1 MTVMNI
7 TVNKSEMLD
16 VMSKIQGLAGRRSS
30 LAITE
35 CVLMR
40 ATQSGLTIIA
50 TDLESGYEG
59 FFTGAVHKEGAIA
72 ISARKFYEIVREFPS
87 TEILIQEN
95 ENRKITIGNV
105 KVQYHLKA
113 MNPDD
118 YPETPLIED
127 SESFEIDS
135 AAFKL
140 MIEKAIAISG
150 IGEDKKAHINGAW
163 FERFSDAQPPIIRLV
178 STDGSRM
185 SKNDLVYSG
194 EGVGVRAESVLI
206 PKKGLH
212 EITKFLSA
220 SGSVRVSVQGSYF
233 VVKKPSET
241 FYIRLLEGQFP
252 KYDEIVSRTE
262 GHLISLDK
270 DPFID
275 MLKRMSIL
283 CTDNYRAAIFR
294 FAPGLL
300 TIDATNPEIG
310 ESKEDMP
317 IDYDASPIEAA
328 FNPRFFIDALNGID
342 EDKIVINLLN
352 EEKPC
357 LIHGAED
364 KSYLGV
370 IMPMRV

>member
-1 MTVMNI
+1 MKL
-7 TVNKSEMLD
+7 TVNKNDMLD
-16 VMSKIQGLAGRRSS
+16 VMSRIQGLAGRRSS

-35 CVLMR
+35 CVLLR
-40 ATQSGLTIIA
+40 ADQSGLHLTA

-59 FFTGAVHKEGAIA
+59 LFPATVEKEGAIA
-72 ISARKFYEIVREFPS
+72 ISARKFYEIAREFPS
-87 TEILIQEN
+87 DEILIQEN
-95 ENRKITIGNV
+95 ENRKIAIGNN

-118 YPETPLIED
+118 YPETPVIED
-127 SESFEIDS
+127 FEALEIDS
-135 AAFKL
+135 AAFKR
-140 MIEKAIAISG
+140 MIERTIVISG

-163 FERFSDAQPPIIRLV
+163 FERFSEAQPPLIRLV
-178 STDGSRM
+178 STDGSRL
-185 SKNDLVYSG
+185 SKSDLAYGGPSVLQRS
-194 EGVGVRAESVLI
+194 ESVLV

-212 EITKFLSA
+212 EITKFLGA
-220 SGSVRVSVQGSYF
+220 GGTARVGLQGSYF
-233 VVKKPSET
+233 VVQKPSET

-252 KYDEIVSRTE
+252 KYDEIISRSE
-262 GHLISLDK
+262 GHLVKLDK
-270 DPFID
+270 EPFLN

-283 CTDNYRAAIFR
+283 CSDNYRAALFR
-294 FAPGLL
+294 FGEGLL

-317 IDYDASPIEAA
+317 IDFDAAPIEVA
-328 FNPRFFIDALNGID
+328 FNPRFFIDALNSID
-342 EDKIVINLLN
+342 EEKILVDIIS
-352 EEKPC
+352 EDKPC

>member
-1 MTVMNI
+1 MKL
-7 TVNKSEMLD
+7 TVNRNDMLD
-16 VMSKIQGLAGRRSS
+16 VMSRIQGLAGRRSS

-35 CVLMR
+35 CVLIR
-40 ATQSGLTIIA
+40 ARPAGLHITA

-59 FFTGAVHKEGAIA
+59 LFPAAVEKEGAIA
-72 ISARKFYEIVREFPS
+72 ISARKFYEIVREFPT
-87 TEILIQEN
+87 TEIMIQEN
-95 ENRKITIGNV
+95 ENRKIAIGNS

-118 YPETPLIED
+118 YPETPTIED
-127 SESFEIDS
+127 FDSFETEAS
-135 AAFKL
+135 AFKR
-140 MIEKAIAISG
+140 MIERAIIVSG

-163 FERFSDAQPPIIRLV
+163 FERFHEAQPQFIRVV
-178 STDGSRM
+178 STDGSRL

-194 EGVGVRAESVLI
+194 EGALPQAESVLI

-220 SGSVRVSVQGSYF
+220 SGNVRVGVQGSYF
-233 VVKKPSET
+233 VVQKPSET

-252 KYDEIVSRTE
+252 KYDEIIERTD
-262 GHLISLDK
+262 GHLITLPK
-270 DPFID
+270 EPFLN

-283 CTDNYRAAIFR
+283 CTDNYRAALFR
-294 FAPGLL
+294 FGAGLL

-317 IDYDASPIEAA
+317 IDYDAAPIEVA

-342 EDKIVINLLN
+342 EEKIFINIIS
-352 EEKPC
+352 EDKPC
-357 LIHGAED
+357 LIHGVED
-364 KSYLGV
+364 KSYLSV

>member
-1 MTVMNI
+1 MKL
-7 TVNKSEMLD
+7 TVNKNDMLD

-35 CVLMR
+35 CILMR
-40 ATQSGLTIIA
+40 AGQSGLKIIA

-59 FFTGAVHKEGAIA
+59 FFPAAVEKEGAIA
-72 ISARKFYEIVREFPS
+72 ISARKFYEIVREFP
-87 TEILIQEN
+87 TAEIQIHEK
-95 ENRKITIGNV
+95 ENRKISIGSA

-118 YPETPLIED
+118 YPETPMIEA

-135 AAFKL
+135 AAFKR

-178 STDGSRM
+178 STDGSRL
-185 SKNDLVYSG
+185 SKNDLIYGG
-194 EGVGVRAESVLI
+194 EGVLAQAESVLI

-212 EITKFLSA
+212 EITKFMSV

-233 VVKKPSET
+233 VVRKPSET

-262 GHLISLDK
+262 GNLIKLDK
-270 DPFID
+270 DPFMD

-283 CTDNYRAAIFR
+283 CTDSYRAALFR
-294 FAPGLL
+294 FEPGNL

-317 IDYDASPIEAA
+317 IDYDASAAEVA
-328 FNPRFFIDALNGID
+328 FNPKFFIDALNAID
-342 EDKIVINLLN
+342 EDKVVINFLD